1 MFPWATYGAVVSPR
15 TRPTAATIESKR
27 KAIWGSRMSRYH
39 ERCPIW
45 RTRVWSEGAMSY
57 SDVDN
62 LYLNKPEV
70 HEAMLVLMLVLLL
83 LVLPL
88 VVLLLTLTRSL

>member
-1 MFPWATYGAVVSPR
+1 
-15 TRPTAATIESKR
+15 
-27 KAIWGSRMSRYH
+27 
-39 ERCPIW
+39 
-45 RTRVWSEGAMSY
+45 MSY